1 MLDSQKRYGQ
11 TSKKMVSLTHEGRKQ
26 IQKFANAHDM
36 SFSAAIE
43 TMALIGMK
51 ADLTDLL
58 IPLLKEITDKA
69 LQRNFNRMAKLG
81 MIAAFESAL
90 AHDLIRM
97 ILLQLIR
104 QEAVHI
110 PNNFEDR
117 MVVSYDPEDELD
129 SRIRALYEE
138 MRELASRRAQ
148 RIMRTP
154 VAELSKVWEEDS
166 ADSRFADE
174 ESE

>member
-11 TSKKMVSLTHEGRKQ
+11 TKKKMVSLTHEGRKQ
-26 IQKFANAHDM
+26 IQKFADAHDM

-90 AHDLIRM
+90 VHDLIRM

-104 QEAVHI
+104 QEAI
-110 PNNFEDR
+110 RFPNDFEDR
-117 MVVSYDPEDELD
+117 MVVSYDSDVALD
-129 SRIRALYEE
+129 DRIRALYRE

-154 VAELSKVWEEDS
+154 VTELSKVWEEDA

>member
-1 MLDSQKRYGQ
+1 MIDSQKRYGQ
-11 TSKKMVSLTHEGRKQ
+11 TRKKMVSLTHEGRQQ
-26 IQKFANAHDM
+26 IQKFADAHDM
-36 SFSAAIE
+36 SFSATIE

-81 MIAAFESAL
+81 LVAAFEASL
-90 AHDLIRM
+90 AHYLNRV
-97 ILLQLIR
+97 ILLQLVR
-104 QEAVHI
+104 QEAI
-110 PNNFEDR
+110 RFPDDFEDR
-117 MVVSYDPEDELD
+117 MVVSYGSDDELD
-129 SRIRALYEE
+129 NRIRALYGE
-138 MRELASRRAQ
+138 MRESASRRAQ

-154 VAELSKVWEEDS
+154 VEELSKIWEDDS
-166 ADSRFADE
+166 GDESFTDE

>member
-26 IQKFANAHDM
+26 IQKFADAHDM

-81 MIAAFESAL
+81 MIAAFEASL
-90 AHDLIRM
+90 AHYLNRV

-104 QEAVHI
+104 QEAI
-110 PNNFEDR
+110 RFPNDFEDR
-117 MVVSYDPEDELD
+117 MVVSYDSGVALD
-129 SRIRALYEE
+129 DRIRALYEE
-138 MRELASRRAQ
+138 MRESANRRAQ

-154 VAELSKVWEEDS
+154 VAELSKIWEEDS
-166 ADSRFADE
+166 ADTPFADE

>member
-11 TSKKMVSLTHEGRKQ
+11 TRKKMVSLTREGREQ
-26 IQKFANAHDM
+26 IQKFADAHDM

-81 MIAAFESAL
+81 MVAAFESAL

-104 QEAVHI
+104 QEAI
-110 PNNFEDR
+110 RFPDDFEDR
-117 MVVSYDPEDELD
+117 MIVSYDADVALD
-129 SRIRALYEE
+129 DRIRALYQD
-138 MRELASRRAQ
+138 MRESASHRAQ

-154 VAELSKVWEEDS
+154 VAELSRIWEEDS
-166 ADSRFADE
+166 ADTTFADE

>member
-26 IQKFANAHDM
+26 IQKFADAHDM

-51 ADLTDLL
+51 ADLTGLL

-81 MIAAFESAL
+81 MIAAFEASL

-104 QEAVHI
+104 QEAI
-110 PNNFEDR
+110 RFPNDFEDR
-117 MVVSYDPEDELD
+117 MVVSYDSGVALD
-129 SRIRALYEE
+129 DRIRALYGE
-138 MRELASRRAQ
+138 MREYASRRSQ

-154 VAELSKVWEEDS
+154 VTELSKIWEEDA
-166 ADSRFADE
+166 ADNRFADE

>member
-1 MLDSQKRYGQ
+1 MLDNQKRYGQ

-26 IQKFANAHDM
+26 IQKFADAHDM

-81 MIAAFESAL
+81 MIAAFESSL

-104 QEAVHI
+104 QEAVRF
-110 PNNFEDR
+110 PADFEDR
-117 MVVSYDPEDELD
+117 MAVSYGSEEEPDN
-129 SRIRALYEE
+129 RIRALYEE

-154 VAELSKVWEEDS
+154 VEELSRIWEGDS
-166 ADSRFADE
+166 ADTTFDDE